1 MDYID
6 DYIFEGLHLLVAEDG
21 SVETPAGKPF
31 LQLVKGRFW
40 VNNHAHVLTGASEVE
55 TTYLYY
61 ALATVAIRP
70 FVSGSVQAKLSQA
83 NLSRI
88 PVPYPRDPV
97 ARKRIVSALGGL
109 DARIQSERATSR
121 SLLDA
126 MRAIFRAWFVDFEPV
141 KAKAA
146 AQAVSLTPSLANDF
160 PDSFTSTDLGHIPS
174 GWSTETVGAL
184 ADVSGGSTPST
195 RQPSFWEDGS
205 HYWATPRDL
214 ASLTMPVLLQTDRR
228 VTESGLAQISSG
240 LLPPGTVLM
249 SSRAPIGYLAVA
261 EVPVA
266 VNQGF
271 IAMKA
276 KPNVSNLFLLLWADS
291 AQEAIVSR
299 ANGSTFLEI
308 SKSNF
313 RPIPVV
319 TPSADVMVAFDRLV
333 RPLYER
339 IVVSQRLAGTLAPNW

>member
-1 MDYID
+1 
-6 DYIFEGLHLLVAEDG
+6 
-21 SVETPAGKPF
+21 
-31 LQLVKGRFW
+31 
-40 VNNHAHVLTGASEVE
+40 
-55 TTYLYY
+55 
-61 ALATVAIRP
+61 
-70 FVSGSVQAKLSQA
+70 
-83 NLSRI
+83 
-88 PVPYPRDPV
+88 
-97 ARKRIVSALGGL
+97 
-109 DARIQSERATSR
+109 
-121 SLLDA
+121 
-126 MRAIFRAWFVDFEPV
+126 
-141 KAKAA
+141 
-146 AQAVSLTPSLANDF
+146 
-160 PDSFTSTDLGHIPS
+160 
-174 GWSTETVGAL
+174 
-184 ADVSGGSTPST
+184 
-195 RQPSFWEDGS
+195 
-205 HYWATPRDL
+205 
-214 ASLTMPVLLQTDRR
+214 
-228 VTESGLAQISSG
+228 
-240 LLPPGTVLM
+240 M

-339 IVVSQRLAGTLAPNW
+339 IVVSQRLAGTLADLRDVLLPKLVSGDLRLGAGGRRMGADT